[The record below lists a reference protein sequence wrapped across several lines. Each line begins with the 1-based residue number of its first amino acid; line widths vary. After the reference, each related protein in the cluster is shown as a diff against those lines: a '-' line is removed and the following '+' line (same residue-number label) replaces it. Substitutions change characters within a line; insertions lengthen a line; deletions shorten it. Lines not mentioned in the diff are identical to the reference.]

1 MDGSQSRG
9 YNLAAMHTAPP
20 IACNLDAFD
29 EMQQRRRVEL
39 ASRLQKA
46 VLEIVPIADGYTFR
60 LAMIDKTLVEI
71 AEFVSLER
79 RCCPFLTFQIEV
91 EGENSEI
98 HLRLS
103 GRPGV
108 KEFLAAEFGID
119 ATDDR
124 VQA

>member
-1 MDGSQSRG
+1 M
-9 YNLAAMHTAPP
+9 NEPP
-20 IACNLDAFD
+20 IACNLNALNDAERD
-29 EMQQRRRVEL
+29 RRAEL
-39 ASRLQKA
+39 AVGLRTVA
-46 VLEIVPIADGYTFR
+46 REIIPTSDGYTFR
-60 LAMIDKTLVEI
+60 LAMNDKTLIEI

-98 HLRLS
+98 HFRLS

-108 KEFLAAEFGID
+108 KEFLAAEFGIGT
-119 ATDDR
+119 TDDR